1 MIKINKSN
9 LIVLLLSITFLVT
22 SFNTIEFFLQKSLAQ
37 YTDWL
42 INYQA
47 GFVRRGFVGEVFYQ
61 ISDLLNLRLDILILV
76 FIIFL
81 YFFFYLNFYKIIK
94 NIKIKIIDL
103 FIILSPLSFFYTA
116 FEQKAS
122 GRKEIVFFYLLSF
135 FILFVKKIS
144 PIKQITVITIFT
156 AFTTLTHSGL
166 IFYNIYFL
174 LLFVCLNYQL
184 GFKKNIILLSPVFF
198 SNLVILFLISF
209 NSTFDQSD
217 LNLMCKSIK
226 EYLPNCGNG
235 DYINTLTW
243 SLQNNFEGNKKL
255 WFSINYFIFYFFNFI
270 FCFSFFLYSSNKSKI
285 KNFNYL
291 YAIIICLIPSLP
303 LYFIGADYGRYLH
316 ISYISSILIYYFLLK
331 ENIVYRENILINF
344 RKIIIIPLLFF
355 YSFTWT
361 VPHCCNDGK
370 PKFNFRNIKNIIS
383 N

>member
-9 LIVLLLSITFLVT
+9 LIILLLSITFLVT
-22 SFNTIEFFLQKSLAQ
+22 SFNTIEFFLQKSLTQ

-81 YFFFYLNFYKIIK
+81 YFSFYLNFYKIIR
-94 NIKIKIIDL
+94 NIDIKIIDL

-144 PIKQITVITIFT
+144 PIKQIAVITIFT
-156 AFTTLTHSGL
+156 AITTLTHSGL

-217 LNLMCKSIK
+217 LNLMCQSIE

-243 SLQNNFEGNKKL
+243 GLHNNFEGNKKL
-255 WFSINYFIFYFFNFI
+255 WFSINYFIFYLFNFI
-270 FCFSFFLYSSNKSKI
+270 FCFGFFLYSSNKSKI
-285 KNFNYL
+285 KNLNYI
-291 YAIIICLIPSLP
+291 YTIIICLIPSLP

-316 ISYISSILIYYFLLK
+316 ISYISSILIYYFLLR
-331 ENIVYRENILINF
+331 ENIVYRENIAINF

-370 PKFNFRNIKNIIS
+370 PKFNFRNMKNII
-383 N
+383 NN